1 MKQSITLPSISSVLN
16 NNNENDHSGPH
27 YIKLPALSNQYSHN
41 HNHSHKH
48 DMYEGIFLPTSPV
61 SLSSLSP
68 IQQYDNNH
76 HSFTSNTPPSPLI
89 PLAPGRSLS
98 SSLPHT
104 IKETAITENGDSS
117 PLTHPSLFPVIFAP
131 PLKFSTPYKTEDKA
145 KTSLSSS
152 STKFVPTSELQII
165 QSSSSDGTIKKRRRG
180 RPPVYTEYHGQQ
192 SSGTKNNHDR
202 TFRSPTI
209 WEISSTS
216 KPAASPSCA
225 MSTFSSITLEPELP
239 PPRKKRG
246 RNPKHSIQGNSCFL
260 WKDIPIA
267 RKKKIRPLLG
277 QK

>member
-1 MKQSITLPSISSVLN
+1 
-16 NNNENDHSGPH
+16 
-27 YIKLPALSNQYSHN
+27 
-41 HNHSHKH
+41 
-48 DMYEGIFLPTSPV
+48 MYEGIFLPSSPV
-61 SLSSLSP
+61 SLSSSSP
-68 IQQYDNNH
+68 IQQYDNNN
-76 HSFTSNTPPSPLI
+76 HSFASNTPPYPLI

-98 SSLPHT
+98 SSLPRT
-104 IKETAITENGDSS
+104 IKKTTVTENGDSS

-131 PLKFSTPYKTEDKA
+131 PLKFSSPYKPDDKA
-145 KTSLSSS
+145 NSP
-152 STKFVPTSELQII
+152 STKFTPTPELQII

-180 RPPVYTEYHGQQ
+180 RPPVYTEYRGQQ
-192 SSGTKNNHDR
+192 SSGTKNNQDR
-202 TFRSPTI
+202 IFQTPTI

-216 KPAASPSCA
+216 KPAASSSCA
-225 MSTFSSITLEPELP
+225 MTTFSSITLEPELP